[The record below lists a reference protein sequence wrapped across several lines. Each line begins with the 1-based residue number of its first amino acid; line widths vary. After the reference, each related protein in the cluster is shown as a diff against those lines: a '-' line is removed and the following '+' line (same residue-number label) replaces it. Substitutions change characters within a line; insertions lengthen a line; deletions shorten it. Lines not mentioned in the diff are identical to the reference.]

1 MFGTFWDSLE
11 RSKGDRMKAEQDTR
25 TGAELETVE
34 QVETLTPY
42 QIHNNQ
48 IEVAV
53 ADFIGLEFPD
63 LSNEDI
69 KKTRQ
74 FFPMLIQYL
83 YQNVIG
89 DLLGNKD
96 KTKKTSY
103 PDIVLLDN
111 LFWIY
116 IDLVNRY
123 KFNNRPTVLEF
134 SILTCINRDT
144 FYSWLNGSNDNTIYN
159 NSVLVNGLDKETE
172 SKGAR
177 KYITPLY
184 ADTVKKWIEVCE
196 QALVDGSG
204 DTIKEIFLLK
214 AKYNYRDNSNVIEI
228 NHNVKPLISADVLPS
243 LVDLKSNN

>member
-1 MFGTFWDSLE
+1 
-11 RSKGDRMKAEQDTR
+11 MKTEQDTR

-34 QVETLTPY
+34 QVETVSPY

-63 LSNEDI
+63 LSNEEI

-103 PDIVLLDN
+103 PDIILLDN
-111 LFWIY
+111 LFSIY

-123 KFNNRPTVLEF
+123 KFNNRPSVLEF
-134 SILTCINRDT
+134 SILTGINRNT
-144 FYSWLNGSNDNTIYN
+144 FYNWLNGSNDNVIYN
-159 NSVLVNGLDKETE
+159 NNGLVNQLDIEQAGQDAK
-172 SKGAR
+172 KH
-177 KYITPLY
+177 ITPLY
-184 ADTVKKWIEVCE
+184 SDTVQKWVDVCE
-196 QALVDGSG
+196 SALVDGSG

-214 AKYNYRDNSNVIEI
+214 AKYNYRDNNNVIEI

>member
-1 MFGTFWDSLE
+1 
-11 RSKGDRMKAEQDTR
+11 MKTEQDTR

-34 QVETLTPY
+34 QVETVSPY

-63 LSNEDI
+63 LSNEEI

-83 YQNVIG
+83 YKNVIG

-96 KTKKTSY
+96 RTRPNILY
-103 PDIVLLDN
+103 PDIDLLDN

-116 IDLVNRY
+116 IDLVNHY
-123 KFNNRPTVLEF
+123 KFNNRPSVLEF
-134 SILTCINRDT
+134 SILTGINRDT
-144 FYSWLNGSNDNTIYN
+144 FYNWINGVNEDTIYN
-159 NSVLVNGLDKETE
+159 NNSIVDRLDNKTETTQAGGYLTRRR
-172 SKGAR
+172 S
-177 KYITPLY
+177 
-184 ADTVKKWIEVCE
+184 DTVKKWVEVCE
-196 QALVDGSG
+196 QALIDGNG

-214 AKYNYRDNSNVIEI
+214 SKYKYRESDNTIEI
-228 NHNVKPLISADVLPS
+228 NHNIKPLISADVLPS